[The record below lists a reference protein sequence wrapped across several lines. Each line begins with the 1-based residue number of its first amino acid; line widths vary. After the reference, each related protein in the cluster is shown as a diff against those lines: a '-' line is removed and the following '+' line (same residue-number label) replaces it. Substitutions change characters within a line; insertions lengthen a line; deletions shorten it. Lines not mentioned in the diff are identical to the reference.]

1 MNKSSWSTLSCPL
14 RVLSEY
20 RLQCML
26 VNGVFAMLTVILGV
40 IGLSVHSIT
49 SHQEIEDKGIYDKA
63 NYKAVP
69 TCQSV
74 YV

>member
-1 MNKSSWSTLSCPL
+1 
-14 RVLSEY
+14 
-20 RLQCML
+20 ML